1 MLELFEKYGD
11 EVGAKDGGFVF
22 QAIISHEVKWEIYN
36 GETRIDPKGINC
48 VLHRLDLFPD
58 LNFTEGF
65 ATSTYV
71 ILSEVNLLKR
81 KFDLA
86 SEAIKKRLSP
96 EYAQELEALGKAG
109 TTEVK
114 KQEINLKYF
123 KGTYFEAVLK
133 TNKIVLREVSSSGL
147 DSGAPS
153 VTLKISTGMVDTLD
167 GAPTGSWE
175 NISLSVSGTKR
186 LRIDNTTEEKLS
198 EIREFDEVENVN
210 DLVFRT
216 IIPSLILQ
224 FKGDSVAIDTY
235 SNRSAEV
242 AVGASV
248 DYENLFNVEDTTKA
262 EAEDSPEEINK

>member
-22 QAIISHEVKWEIYN
+22 QAIVSHEVKWEIFN

-58 LNFTEGF
+58 LKFTEGY

-81 KFDLA
+81 KFELA
-86 SEAIKKRLSP
+86 SEAIKKRISP
-96 EYAQELEALGKAG
+96 EYAQELEQFGETG
-109 TTEVK
+109 TSDVK
-114 KQEINLKYF
+114 KKEINAKHF
-123 KGTYFEAVLK
+123 KGTYFEAILK
-133 TNKIVLREVSSSGL
+133 TNKIVLREVSSSGI
-147 DSGAPS
+147 DSGAPA

-175 NISLSVSGTKR
+175 NISLSVAGTKR
-186 LRIDNTTEEKLS
+186 LRIDNSTEEKLS
-198 EIREFDEVENVN
+198 EIREFDEIENVN
-210 DLVFRT
+210 DLIFRT

-224 FKGDSVAIDTY
+224 FKGDRVAIDTY

-248 DYENLFNVEDTTKA
+248 DYENLFSVEDPTKTQV
-262 EAEDSPEEINK
+262 EDSPE

>member
-1 MLELFEKYGD
+1 MFELFEKYGD
-11 EVGAKDGGFVF
+11 SAGAKDGGFVF
-22 QAIISHEVKWEIYN
+22 QAIISHEVKWEIFN
-36 GETRIDPKGINC
+36 GEARIDPKGINC

-58 LNFTEGF
+58 LKFKEGY
-65 ATSTYV
+65 ASSTYV

-81 KFDLA
+81 KFELA
-86 SEAIKKRLSP
+86 SEAIKKRINP
-96 EYAQELEALGKAG
+96 EYAQELEQLGKAG
-109 TTEVK
+109 TPGIK
-114 KQEINLKYF
+114 KKEINAKYF

-133 TNKIVLREVSSSGL
+133 TNKIVLREVSSSSIDTG
-147 DSGAPS
+147 SPA

-175 NISLSVSGTKR
+175 NISLAVSGTKR
-186 LRIDNTTEEKLS
+186 LSIDNSTEEKLS
-198 EIREFDEVENVN
+198 EIREFDEIENVN
-210 DLVFRT
+210 DLIFRT

-248 DYENLFNVEDTTKA
+248 EYENLFNVDDPTKTTIEDL
-262 EAEDSPEEINK
+262 PE